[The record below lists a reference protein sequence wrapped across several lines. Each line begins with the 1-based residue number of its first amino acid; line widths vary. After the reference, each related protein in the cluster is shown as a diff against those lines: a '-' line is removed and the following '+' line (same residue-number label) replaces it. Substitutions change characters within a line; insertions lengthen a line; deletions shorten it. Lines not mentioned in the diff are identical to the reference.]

1 MRVPQVEVSR
11 EREREREVGA
21 KPRTRA
27 SVREIQIGREFQFQI
42 GGRDL
47 KREMLR
53 GAEGKS
59 GG

>member
-1 MRVPQVEVSR
+1 MLALLDCYSAR
-11 EREREREVGA
+11 ERWEQSQEREQA
-21 KPRTRA
+21 C
-27 SVREIQIGREFQFQI
+27 VRYIQIGREFQFQI

-53 GAEGKS
+53 GAEGRS

>member
-1 MRVPQVEVSR
+1 
-11 EREREREVGA
+11 VGA

-53 GAEGKS
+53 GAEERS